1 MNARRRPSESPLA
14 SNPVRYDMPMTL
26 PSFPRPLSLVIIR
39 QMALFEEGDRENF
52 FRVYDTFVPEQF
64 RVMDL
69 DAQKVEFWLQ
79 IYFAVFP
86 ALPSAF
92 GKRFALVGPDGGADL
107 APGIAKLREYIE
119 TRGAEAA
126 RTEEFLPYYALP
138 HAPGRRS
145 TRRLRRSSSQ
155 VDDRPGCSS
164 GS

>member
-1 MNARRRPSESPLA
+1 
-14 SNPVRYDMPMTL
+14 MTL

-92 GKRFALVGPDGGADL
+92 GKRGCGSTVGVGVSP
-107 APGIAKLREYIE
+107 
-119 TRGAEAA
+119 
-126 RTEEFLPYYALP
+126 FLGLKI
-138 HAPGRRS
+138 
-145 TRRLRRSSSQ
+145 
-155 VDDRPGCSS
+155 
-164 GS
+164 